1 MVAVVIFLSC
11 CLNSMHV
18 FLCCVRSFCPL
29 FFFAYRAQAVEVCD
43 RIGFPCMIKASE
55 GGGGKGIRKVEQKSE
70 VKLAFAQVQGEVPGS
85 PIFIMRLA
93 SECRHLEVQLLADQQ
108 GSAIAVFGRDCS
120 IQRRHQKIIEEG
132 PVLAAP
138 PAVWREMERAA
149 VRLCREVGYSG
160 GTSPFSSAPF
170 FLLFFSFPIAL
181 FFFSLSFFL
190 LLCFCCVCSALMKLI
205 FSFPFLS
212 SLSLFCFL
220 FGSSNSWNRRVS
232 IHE

>member
-108 GSAIAVFGRDCS
+108 GSAIAIFGRDCS

-138 PAVWREMERAA
+138 PAVWKEMERAA

-160 GTSPFSSAPF
+160 GTSPFSSSPF
-170 FLLFFSFPIAL
+170 FSVVLLFSHCFVL
-181 FFFSLSFFL
+181 FFVVFFSSSLFLLRVFGLNETHFFL
-190 LLCFCCVCSALMKLI
+190 
-205 FSFPFLS
+205 SFPFLS
-212 SLSLFCFL
+212 LSFL
-220 FGSSNSWNRRVS
+220 FSFWLFQQLEPSSIS
-232 IHE
+232 I